1 MKQED
6 DASRDKLPNAACP
19 GQIEIPTP
27 RERESLDRMRA
38 LKEDVR
44 EVKKRLRDLKSSG
57 NKDDL
62 GKISALE
69 EDIRRLKTEWE
80 SWEKRWKKAVKERM
94 IYLGHDEG

>member
-1 MKQED
+1 MEKENTSQD
-6 DASRDKLPNAACP
+6 NLPNAACP

-44 EVKKRLRDLKSSG
+44 EVKKRLHDLKSSA
-57 NKDDL
+57 NNDDAE
-62 GKISALE
+62 KISALE
-69 EDIRRLKTEWE
+69 EDIRRLKTEWGK
-80 SWEKRWKKAVKERM
+80 WEKRWKADVKERM

>member
-1 MKQED
+1 MEKK
-6 DASRDKLPNAACP
+6 DAPQDNLPNAACP

-44 EVKKRLRDLKSSG
+44 VLKRRLRDLKSAG
-57 NKDDL
+57 NNDDA

-80 SWEKRWKKAVKERM
+80 KWKKRP
-94 IYLGHDEG
+94 

>member
-1 MKQED
+1 MKEKD
-6 DASRDKLPNAACP
+6 SSKDNLPSAACP

-44 EVKKRLRDLKSSG
+44 EVKKRLRDLKSSW
-57 NKDDL
+57 NKDDS

-80 SWEKRWKKAVKERM
+80 RWEKRWKEAVQERM